1 MSRSIPAR
9 HPLVEAGALVPTTTI
24 SLLLTLI
31 LPILVVGVAMRSQS
45 ICVSLHSWQ
54 PRVYFLRVSS
64 GAESRVLRPWG
75 SDQPMH
81 VQLRAALLPINV
93 LLVLVTLDHMRRLLW
108 TSRSAYFVP
117 SGARGPARWDRIVGW
132 IWFGEGTGIRGWA
145 CTCSSTSLLLPP
157 NLISGRLPEFIRLV
171 VAHDVARA
179 ISSRQPAASA
189 PMGLGLRISRVDI
202 LQSSEATVRANIRKY
217 RYYFHNPQDLDD
229 GSWHPHPQRYPTVS
243 LHYPN
248 GQTPE
253 RFILLAPRD
262 PNEYAPI
269 MDLESSIYTIAEH
282 YFTAE

>member
-1 MSRSIPAR
+1 MWM
-9 HPLVEAGALVPTTTI
+9 
-24 SLLLTLI
+24 LL
-31 LPILVVGVAMRSQS
+31 A
-45 ICVSLHSWQ
+45 
-54 PRVYFLRVSS
+54 
-64 GAESRVLRPWG
+64 
-75 SDQPMH
+75 
-81 VQLRAALLPINV
+81 
-93 LLVLVTLDHMRRLLW
+93 
-108 TSRSAYFVP
+108 
-117 SGARGPARWDRIVGW
+117 
-132 IWFGEGTGIRGWA
+132 GIRGWA

-157 NLISGRLPEFIRLV
+157 NLISGRLPKFIRLV

-189 PMGLGLRISRVDI
+189 PMGLGLESPEVDI

-282 YFTAE
+282 YFTAEQQYTLFGPIPMDSGCLPHSQEASPSSDPKNTLLLQLHESLRCRDGPAFVAVVQRFNTIVLSLKANALNAPTTNDEQNTVRAGVLTRVAFASLASLDL